1 MELYTALSPP
11 KGEGVGVGLL
21 VNSSLLSHAG
31 GVSKW
36 GPIYFI

>member
-11 KGEGVGVGLL
+11 KGEGVGLL

-31 GVSKW
+31 GGSKW

>member
-11 KGEGVGVGLL
+11 KGEGAGGLL

-31 GVSKW
+31 GGSKW